1 MTTQI
6 NGNIKTE
13 YDRKLD
19 LFTAYIKEDKGNPI
33 ETIPGPFDGHVLFE
47 VDSAD
52 GDLVRIVIYDFSV
65 IRRELMKEMVFLL
78 TKRTVRN
85 WLKVLINVFSG
96 GQGLCSEAFIN
107 SGCIWKLT

>member
-78 TKRTVRN
+78 TKKRVPE
-85 WLKVLINVFSG
+85 LVESAYKCFSG
-96 GQGLCSEAFIN
+96 GQRLCSEAFMN